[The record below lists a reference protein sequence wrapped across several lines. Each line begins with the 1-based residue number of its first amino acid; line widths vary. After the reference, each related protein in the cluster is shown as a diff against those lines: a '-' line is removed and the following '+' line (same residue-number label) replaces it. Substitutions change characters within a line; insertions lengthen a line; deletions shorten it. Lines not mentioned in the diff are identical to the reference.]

1 MSGESQRTIRQ
12 ASSGPIE
19 SLAPGEELAGLLER
33 IDPSDLNGHQLV
45 TYLQAI
51 WRQRAHLD
59 SLAYRAI
66 FELAHTPP
74 CDPDDPPERTQVPDE
89 FVADELAAAL
99 RLTNRASHLHLN
111 LAFSLA
117 RLPAVM
123 AALLAGRIDAARA
136 RVICDE
142 TVELDDDAAREMAG
156 WILGPA
162 PELTTSQI
170 GRRLRHRIMSEFP
183 DAARKRHRRGLEER
197 KVEARPNP
205 DGTADLLGRQLPLE
219 RVGRIM
225 DRIEEISRR
234 LKRSGDHRPIDQI
247 RADVYCDLLEGRHL
261 HSSRR
266 SGGVKITVDLVT
278 LVGLA
283 DEPGELDGWGPVI
296 ADLARYVARQNS
308 DGTWEFDITDPATG
322 LPVVTGVTRRRPTT
336 GQRRH
341 VEARD
346 RTCSFPTCPVPAHRC
361 HLDHTIDHRLG
372 GPTEVDNLGPLCPR
386 HHLRTKHGAGWDL
399 EQPSPGTF
407 VWTSPRG
414 HRYVLRAPPG

>member
-1 MSGESQRTIRQ
+1 MSGESQGTIRQ

-197 KVEARPNP
+197 RVEARPNP
-205 DGTADLLGRQLPLE
+205 DGTADLSGGSCRWACRPDHGPNRRDL
-219 RVGRIM
+219 
-225 DRIEEISRR
+225 RR
-234 LKRSGDHRPIDQI
+234 LKRWRPPPIDQI

-261 HSSRR
+261 HSPGDRGREDHGGSRH
-266 SGGVKITVDLVT
+266 V
-278 LVGLA
+278 VGLA
-283 DEPGELDGWGPVI
+283 DEPGSWTAG
-296 ADLARYVARQNS
+296 AR
-308 DGTWEFDITDPATG
+308 
-322 LPVVTGVTRRRPTT
+322 
-336 GQRRH
+336 
-341 VEARD
+341 
-346 RTCSFPTCPVPAHRC
+346 
-361 HLDHTIDHRLG
+361 
-372 GPTEVDNLGPLCPR
+372 
-386 HHLRTKHGAGWDL
+386 
-399 EQPSPGTF
+399 
-407 VWTSPRG
+407 
-414 HRYVLRAPPG
+414 